1 MGNEGLYEALGL
13 STGAEDVTEPT
24 ETQEIAEPDNA
35 EETEGG
41 TEQEVAEPAE
51 GADGAKKGKGRQ
63 SAAENQKFARQRRQR
78 EMEEAIANARAEEQ
92 QRITRVLQNAGLIDP
107 ANRNGKITSLE
118 QLEERAK
125 SNAAKEAAKALS
137 ENKELTKEQLVA
149 LMQSTES
156 GREMLR
162 TSAEAQ
168 TEKLG
173 VYRQQQLA
181 LISKLD
187 PSIKT
192 FDDLQQMPE
201 YEAFEGYVRDNGLS
215 WQDAFRL
222 AAGNRIAQMG
232 AAAARQQTLNNIG
245 GKTHMTQDGA
255 RGGEG
260 TDVPKDVEA
269 MYREM
274 DPSLT
279 HEQCVKKFHDY
290 LKRTKKG

>member
-1 MGNEGLYEALGL
+1 MDIEGLYGALGL
-13 STGAEDVTEPT
+13 STGAEDITEPT
-24 ETQEIAEPDNA
+24 ETQEIAGPDDA
-35 EETEGG
+35 QSTEGG
-41 TEQEVAEPAE
+41 TEQELAEPAE
-51 GADGAKKGKGRQ
+51 GEEDAKKGKGRQ
-63 SAAENQKFARQRRQR
+63 SAAENQKFARQRRKR
-78 EMEEAIANARAEEQ
+78 EMEEAIANARSEERQ
-92 QRITRVLQNAGLIDP
+92 NITRTLQNAGLIDP
-107 ANRNGKITSLE
+107 ANRNGKITTLE

-137 ENKELTKEQLVA
+137 ENKELTKEQLLA

-162 TSAEAQ
+162 SSAEAQ

-192 FDDLQQMPE
+192 FEDLQQMPE
-201 YEAFEGYVRDNGLS
+201 YEAFEGYVRNNGLS

-222 AAGNRIAQMG
+222 AAGSRIAQRG

-245 GKTHMTQDGA
+245 GKSHMTQDGA

-260 TDVPKDVEA
+260 VDIPRDVEA

-279 HEQCVKKFHDY
+279 HEQCVKKYNDY

>member
-1 MGNEGLYEALGL
+1 MGL
-13 STGAEDVTEPT
+13 STGAEDITEPT
-24 ETQEIAEPDNA
+24 ETQEIADPDDA
-35 EETEGG
+35 QSTEGG
-41 TEQEVAEPAE
+41 TEQELAEPAE
-51 GADGAKKGKGRQ
+51 GEEDAKKGKGRQ
-63 SAAENQKFARQRRQR
+63 SAAENQKFARQRRKR
-78 EMEEAIANARAEEQ
+78 EMEEAIANARSEERQ
-92 QRITRVLQNAGLIDP
+92 NITRTLQNAGLIDP
-107 ANRNGKITSLE
+107 ANRNGKITTLE

-137 ENKELTKEQLVA
+137 ENKELTKEQLLA

-162 TSAEAQ
+162 SSAEAQ
-168 TEKLG
+168 TEKLS

-192 FDDLQQMPE
+192 FEDLQQMPE
-201 YEAFEGYVRDNGLS
+201 YEAFEGYVRNNGLS

-222 AAGNRIAQMG
+222 AAGSRIAQRG

-245 GKTHMTQDGA
+245 GKSHMTQDGA
-255 RGGEG
+255 RGGDG
-260 TDVPKDVEA
+260 VDIPRDVEA

-279 HEQCVKKFHDY
+279 HEQCVKKYSDY